1 MVLET
6 IWWKKPY
13 VMKIHVSEY
22 QLYDLTPIKEKIT
35 TKRRLLCK
43 STFHFYADSFEDDIV
58 KLHLTIEDDKKE
70 QCFEKVYS
78 QVTNKNIRFYTK
90 QLRKAYILFNLIFF
104 FQLLF
109 KRRILCKR

>member
-1 MVLET
+1 
-6 IWWKKPY
+6 
-13 VMKIHVSEY
+13 MKIHVSEY

-43 STFHFYADSFEDDIV
+43 STFHFYADSSEDDIV